1 MTIQVIEAG
10 LQTTI
15 QAGPRTGLRHLG
27 VPTSGAADSLSL
39 ALANRLVGND
49 LHAAALEVTLSGLLL
64 RFDGATYFALT
75 GAVALAEINGQ
86 AIPVHETVM
95 AVSGDELHVAVSDAG
110 ARVYVAFA
118 GGLVAD
124 DVLGSTSTYLPAG
137 FGGYQGRALLKDDRL
152 HTRPVSRQPELLQ
165 TPEDYQPLI
174 SRTWALRACHAPET
188 SLLADPSRV
197 FEASLTVGNR
207 ADRMGMILEGEKIDV
222 LSEGRMRSAP
232 VFPGTIQCPEDGQLF
247 VLAVDAQTTGG
258 YPRVGQIARV
268 DRHLL
273 GQIRVGDKLRL
284 LWRDE
289 QSAIDDLRAKVDYW
303 QAWLPGVASVI

>member
-1 MTIQVIEAG
+1 MTIQITKAG

-15 QAGPRTGLRHLG
+15 QAGPRIGLRHLG
-27 VPTSGAADSLSL
+27 VPTSGAADPLSL
-39 ALANRLVGND
+39 ALANRLVGNA
-49 LHAAALEVTLSGLLL
+49 LQAAALEVTLYGVSL
-64 RFDGATYFALT
+64 RFGAAMHFALT
-75 GAVALAEINGQ
+75 GATARAELNGQ
-86 AIPVHETVM
+86 AITVHKTM
-95 AVSGDELHVAVSDAG
+95 AAVAGDELHVAAFDAG

-137 FGGYQGRALLKDDRL
+137 FGGYLGRALLKNDRL
-152 HTRPVSRQPELLQ
+152 QTRSISMQPEVIQ
-165 TPEDYQPLI
+165 TPEDYQPLV

-188 SLLADPSRV
+188 SLLADPGRV
-197 FEASLTVGNR
+197 FDTNLSVGSR
-207 ADRMGMILEGEKIDV
+207 ADRMGMQLEGEKIDI
-222 LSEGRMRSAP
+222 LSNGRMCSAP

-247 VLAVDAQTTGG
+247 ILSVDAQTTGG

-273 GQIRVGDKLRL
+273 GQIRPGDKLRL

-289 QSAIDDLRAKVDYW
+289 KTATDELRAKVEYW
-303 QAWLPGVASVI
+303 RAWLPTISSVI